1 MERSIAL
8 MCSLFIVVLVLVLSA
23 VSYILHTRAMY
34 RNINEQMTSILN
46 YIESCIDDDDM
57 SECARTWTESEK
69 YKEARIL
76 FDTFIDT
83 YTNIHYL
90 YIIKPLE
97 PGDPVMVRS
106 ILSAN
111 SAYEKQYEPES
122 VLYIGDGEESWYD
135 EETAQ
140 TLRQIIAGNKDV
152 FFLDKTEWGTDYT
165 LARPLL
171 NSKGEHYGLLCV
183 DIDIHDIQ
191 AMINRYINYNV
202 IFIIALGVIFI
213 FVFLMWVRIRVT
225 IPIKELEYSVVSF
238 ADSAHG
244 KRNPDEL
251 VFTPPEINTGNEVES
266 LGRAVTKLSEDM
278 RDYVNEILSAE
289 IEADVLRSSVTKMN
303 VIAFQDA
310 LTGVK
315 NKAAYD
321 KKIEA
326 LNWDIL
332 NMSAVFAIVMIDLN
346 FLKVINDKYG
356 HDKGNEYIKGACD
369 IICAVFHHSPVYRIG
384 GDEFVVVL
392 QGRDYDDRD
401 ELFERLK
408 DEFRASSSDGEL
420 NPWQRYS
427 AAVGMAVYDPGPDD
441 DVDKVFKRADQLMY
455 EAKGRMKKE
464 NVAKGT

>member
-1 MERSIAL
+1 MGRSIAL

-57 SECARTWTESEK
+57 AECARTWTESEK
-69 YKEARIL
+69 YQEARIL

-97 PGDPVMVRS
+97 PGDPVRVRS

-111 SAYEKQYEPES
+111 STYEKQYEPES

-213 FVFLMWVRIRVT
+213 FVFLAC
-225 IPIKELEYSVVSF
+225 L
-238 ADSAHG
+238 
-244 KRNPDEL
+244 
-251 VFTPPEINTGNEVES
+251 
-266 LGRAVTKLSEDM
+266 
-278 RDYVNEILSAE
+278 
-289 IEADVLRSSVTKMN
+289 SSV
-303 VIAFQDA
+303 F
-310 LTGVK
+310 
-315 NKAAYD
+315 
-321 KKIEA
+321 
-326 LNWDIL
+326 
-332 NMSAVFAIVMIDLN
+332 
-346 FLKVINDKYG
+346 
-356 HDKGNEYIKGACD
+356 
-369 IICAVFHHSPVYRIG
+369 
-384 GDEFVVVL
+384 
-392 QGRDYDDRD
+392 
-401 ELFERLK
+401 
-408 DEFRASSSDGEL
+408 
-420 NPWQRYS
+420 
-427 AAVGMAVYDPGPDD
+427 
-441 DVDKVFKRADQLMY
+441 
-455 EAKGRMKKE
+455 
-464 NVAKGT
+464 